1 MMGMLISSIR
11 DVVISLGWRSL
22 TLAVFVSVSQVSEGH
37 FPSIAKTS
45 KLRHEPF
52 QIISQKR
59 TFMIQGIVML
69 H

>member
-11 DVVISLGWRSL
+11 DVFISLGWRSL
-22 TLAVFVSVSQVSEGH
+22 TLAVFVSVFQVSEGQ
-37 FPSIAKTS
+37 SIAKTS

-52 QIISQKR
+52 QIMSQKM